1 MDIEKILNNVVF
13 NYGWRVDSDF
23 ILFGKNN
30 SIKIIFD
37 SYDENELIN
46 HIQKNCLNQLN
57 EKESEYSNIVISLLK
72 TYIVE
77 NKISMETKNIENEIN
92 LTSILITQEGDV
104 LFLFEVNWD
113 IENGLCIK
121 VIPEYDIG
129 PQDVFL

>member
-13 NYGWRVDSDF
+13 NYLWRVDSDF

-77 NKISMETKNIENEIN
+77 NKISIETKNIENEIN

>member
-72 TYIVE
+72 TYTEE
-77 NKISMETKNIENEIN
+77 NKISIETKNIENEIN

>member
-1 MDIEKILNNVVF
+1 MDTEKILNNVVF

-77 NKISMETKNIENEIN
+77 NKISIETKNIENEIN
-92 LTSILITQEGDV
+92 FTSILITQEGDV

>member
-1 MDIEKILNNVVF
+1 MDTEKILNNVVF

-72 TYIVE
+72 TYTEE
-77 NKISMETKNIENEIN
+77 NKISIETKNIENEIN

>member
-77 NKISMETKNIENEIN
+77 NKISIETKNIENEIN
-92 LTSILITQEGDV
+92 LTTILITQEGDV

>member
-13 NYGWRVDSDF
+13 NYGWRVDSDY

-77 NKISMETKNIENEIN
+77 NKISIETKNIENEIN

-121 VIPEYDIG
+121 VLPEYDIG

>member
-72 TYIVE
+72 TYIEE
-77 NKISMETKNIENEIN
+77 NKISIETKNIENEIN

-121 VIPEYDIG
+121 VMPEYDIG

>member
-1 MDIEKILNNVVF
+1 MNNVVF

-30 SIKIIFD
+30 SIKIIFG

-72 TYIVE
+72 TYTEE
-77 NKISMETKNIENEIN
+77 NKISIETKNIENEIN

-129 PQDVFL
+129 PQNVFL

>member
-1 MDIEKILNNVVF
+1 MDIKKILNNVVF

-37 SYDENELIN
+37 SYDEIELIN
-46 HIQKNCLNQLN
+46 HIQKNCLKQLN

-77 NKISMETKNIENEIN
+77 NKISIETKNIENEIN

-113 IENGLCIK
+113 IENDLCIK

>member
-30 SIKIIFD
+30 SIKIIID

-77 NKISMETKNIENEIN
+77 NKISIETKNIENEIN

-121 VIPEYDIG
+121 VLPEYDIG

>member
-46 HIQKNCLNQLN
+46 HIQKNCLSQLN

-77 NKISMETKNIENEIN
+77 NKISIETKNIENEIN

>member
-13 NYGWRVDSDF
+13 NYGWRVNSDF

-46 HIQKNCLNQLN
+46 HIQKNCLSQLN

-77 NKISMETKNIENEIN
+77 NKISIETKNIENEIN

>member
-77 NKISMETKNIENEIN
+77 NKISIETKNIENEIN

>member
-77 NKISMETKNIENEIN
+77 NKISIETKNIENEIN

-121 VIPEYDIG
+121 VLPEYDIG

>member
-37 SYDENELIN
+37 SYAENELIN

-77 NKISMETKNIENEIN
+77 NKISIETKNIENEIN
-92 LTSILITQEGDV
+92 LTSILITKEGDV

>member
-30 SIKIIFD
+30 SIKIIID

-57 EKESEYSNIVISLLK
+57 EKKSEYSNIVISLLK
-72 TYIVE
+72 TYIEE
-77 NKISMETKNIENEIN
+77 NKISIETKNIENEIN

>member
-30 SIKIIFD
+30 SIKIVFD

-77 NKISMETKNIENEIN
+77 NKISIETKNIENEIN

>member
-1 MDIEKILNNVVF
+1 MKKDSNMSVLLKGLLRENPVFVLILGTCPTLATTTTVV
-13 NYGWRVDSDF
+13 GAIGMGLATMAV
-23 ILFGKNN
+23 
-30 SIKIIFD
+30 
-37 SYDENELIN
+37 LI
-46 HIQKNCLNQLN
+46 C
-57 EKESEYSNIVISLLK
+57 SNIVISLLK
-72 TYIVE
+72 TYIEE
-77 NKISMETKNIENEIN
+77 NKISIETKNIENEIN

>member
-30 SIKIIFD
+30 SIKIIID

-77 NKISMETKNIENEIN
+77 NKISIETKNIENEIN

>member
-72 TYIVE
+72 TYIEE
-77 NKISMETKNIENEIN
+77 NKISIETKNIENEIN

>member
-13 NYGWRVDSDF
+13 NYGWGVDSDF

-77 NKISMETKNIENEIN
+77 NKISIETKNIENEIN

>member
-46 HIQKNCLNQLN
+46 AKSDFLVNSPLEILNLLN
-57 EKESEYSNIVISLLK
+57 L
-72 TYIVE
+72 
-77 NKISMETKNIENEIN
+77 
-92 LTSILITQEGDV
+92 
-104 LFLFEVNWD
+104 
-113 IENGLCIK
+113 
-121 VIPEYDIG
+121 
-129 PQDVFL
+129 

>member
-77 NKISMETKNIENEIN
+77 NKISIETKNIENEIN

-121 VIPEYDIG
+121 VMPEYDIG

>member
-57 EKESEYSNIVISLLK
+57 EKESEFSNIVISLLK

-77 NKISMETKNIENEIN
+77 NKISIETKNIENEIN